1 MFYFLFKLDEGER
14 DEMTLYIKRKKE
26 RRERKIIKKKKNN
39 KQEEEVVKILNKI
52 ISFFLF
58 I

>member
-26 RRERKIIKKKKNN
+26 RRERKTTNKKKKWL
-39 KQEEEVVKILNKI
+39 KY
-52 ISFFLF
+52 
-58 I
+58 

>member
-26 RRERKIIKKKKNN
+26 EKEKQQTRRR
-39 KQEEEVVKILNKI
+39 
-52 ISFFLF
+52 SG
-58 I
+58 